1 MIGLGREYRE
11 EKESI
16 VMLAIV
22 DYEVGNV
29 RSVQKSFEKVGIETV
44 LTDDPEVILAAD
56 GVVLPGVGAFGDAME
71 MLKKKQLAEVVCEV
85 ARRKIPLLG
94 ICVGLQMLFEY
105 SLEKG
110 RTEGLSIFKGVCEPI
125 VTDLKVPHMG
135 WNELII
141 KKEHPVLQD
150 VNEGEFTYF
159 VHSYHVVPEDKDIIL
174 ATTEYDGEKV
184 AVVGND
190 SVVGIQF
197 HPEKSSTIGLKIL
210 ENFGRMVQA

>member
-1 MIGLGREYRE
+1 
-11 EKESI
+11 
-16 VMLAIV
+16 MLAIV
-22 DYEVGNV
+22 DYEMGNV

-71 MLKKKQLAEVVCEV
+71 ILRRKQLVEVIREV
-85 ARRKIPLLG
+85 AKRKIPLLG
-94 ICVGLQMLFEY
+94 ICLGLQLLFEY
-105 SLEKG
+105 SVEKG
-110 RTEGLSIFKGVCEPI
+110 RTEGLAIFKGGCKPI

-141 KKEHPVLQD
+141 KKEHPVLAD
-150 VNEGEFTYF
+150 VKEGDFTYF

-174 ATTEYDGEKV
+174 ASTEYDGEKV
-184 AVVGND
+184 AMVGDD

-197 HPEKSSTIGLKIL
+197 HPEKSSAVGLKIL

>member
-1 MIGLGREYRE
+1 
-11 EKESI
+11 
-16 VMLAIV
+16 MLAIV

-29 RSVQKSFEKVGIETV
+29 RSVQKSFEKVGIQTV
-44 LTDDPEVILAAD
+44 LTDDPERILSAD
-56 GVVLPGVGAFGDAME
+56 GVVLPGVGAFKDAME
-71 MLKKKQLAEVVCEV
+71 MLRKKRLAEVICEV
-85 ARRKIPLLG
+85 AKRKIPLLG
-94 ICVGLQMLFEY
+94 ICLGLQMLFEY

-110 RTEGLSIFKGVCEPI
+110 RTEGLGIFEGACEPI

-141 KKEHPVLQD
+141 KKDHPVLAGVQSGD
-150 VNEGEFTYF
+150 FTYF
-159 VHSYHVVPEDKDIIL
+159 VHSYHVVPKNKDIIL

-197 HPEKSSTIGLKIL
+197 HPEKSSQIGLKIL
-210 ENFGRMVQA
+210 ENFGRMVDAR